1 MLVCIRGCG
10 KAGERCFDLLQH
22 DKNIEICFADLDNSK
37 KICRGKSVYSVSESI
52 DRYRGR
58 MLNFF
63 IISLEYSE
71 KVRTEM
77 IEELRFGDVKE
88 EHILLFPNKPETEYK
103 IEHLADLRYI
113 KKLYFWNP
121 HFERLYHHMDE
132 SDPRNIRGKLK
143 ENYHVESYQ
152 IEVTGGG
159 YLRDYLDR
167 ALLQSVQ
174 DKQIYS
180 QDESV
185 PKVYVICD
193 DSTYRWKTRFE
204 KAGSSDIFIFLYEFL
219 MHYYYRMPYWYFNY
233 CKMQVS
239 QNISS
244 VVTGISYIKCALQD
258 HSILNLA
265 NTGQDLEHD
274 FTMFEKY
281 MEICS
286 QREIKVENVIIGLCP
301 YSLRY
306 SMKQSYANREE
317 LLLYEPVVEG
327 ILLEEGYPY
336 YGWWY
341 AYQKKLI
348 DIFLKDLDIRECFFE
363 YYVPIYGKIDN
374 KEAVFCERRLS
385 DAERMEYQNAQH
397 RVYNKPYEATI
408 QENKEILRK
417 YTDSASNRGLR
428 IIFFLPPYTEL
439 YKREWNRDYLEEL
452 KQYVMELGKEYDSH
466 VLDLTGDYFPD
477 WYFEDA
483 GHLNAVG
490 QRAVTKKVLAFVENI
505 QKRQL

>member
-1 MLVCIRGCG
+1 MLVCIRGC
-10 KAGERCFDLLQH
+10 KKVGERCFDLLQYEK
-22 DKNIEICFADLDNSK
+22 DTEICFADLDSSK
-37 KICRGKSVYSVSESI
+37 KNCRGKSVYSVSESI
-52 DRYRGR
+52 DRYHKG
-58 MLNFF
+58 MLDFF

-71 KVRTEM
+71 KIRTEM
-77 IEELRFGDVKE
+77 IEELRLGDVKE

-103 IEHLADLRYI
+103 IKHLADLQYI
-113 KKLYFWNP
+113 KKLCFWNP
-121 HFERLYHHMDE
+121 HFERLYSHMDE
-132 SDPRNIRGKLK
+132 SDTRNICGKLK
-143 ENYHVESYQ
+143 KKYHAKSFQ
-152 IEVTGGG
+152 IEITGGG

-167 ALLQSVQ
+167 ELLQSVEN
-174 DKQIYS
+174 KQSCS
-180 QDESV
+180 QDGFEQ
-185 PKVYVICD
+185 KVYVICD

-219 MHYYYRMPYWYFNY
+219 MHYYYKMPYWYFNY

-244 VVTGISYIKCALQD
+244 VATGISYIKCALQD
-258 HSILNLA
+258 CSILNLA

-274 FTMFEKY
+274 FIMFEKY

-286 QREIKVENVIIGLCP
+286 QREIKVENAIIGLCP

-306 SMKQSYANREE
+306 SMKQSHVNCQE

-336 YGWWY
+336 YSWWY

-348 DIFLKDLDIRECFFE
+348 DIFLKDFDMRKCFFE
-363 YYVPIYGKIDN
+363 YYVPMYGKVDN
-374 KEAVFCERRLS
+374 KEAVFCEHRLS
-385 DAERMEYQNAQH
+385 NEERAEYQNIQH
-397 RVYNKPYEATI
+397 RIYNKPYEATI
-408 QENKEILRK
+408 QKNKEILRK
-417 YTDSASNRGLR
+417 YTDSASNRGVKV
-428 IIFFLPPYTEL
+428 IFFLPPYTEL

-452 KQYVMELGKEYDSH
+452 KQYVMELRKEYEIH
-466 VLDLTGDYFPD
+466 VLDLTEDYFPD

-490 QRAVTKKVLAFVENI
+490 QRAVTKKVLEYVENI
-505 QKRQL
+505 QRV